1 MTGPRG
7 LAKGDTG
14 QDHLA
19 WGVSWAPAE
28 GGRYVRSRESWSGQ
42 NPESSTHRNPH
53 RRWGCWAQ
61 RREGLTW
68 GQVPAQPELGLWAP
82 GRHPYSSAS
91 NCLPQKGWQTSLGP
105 GPLGGNADGAA
116 DDNAPPIPSRG
127 PAHILGSILAGLLRG
142 QLSNQQ
148 GLQELA
154 DKTEVLVE
162 GVEGVLRESRQSGGQ
177 TDRQLEQHPEA
188 AGRDKVE
195 GLLTEG

>member
-105 GPLGGNADGAA
+105 GSLGGNADGAA
-116 DDNAPPIPSRG
+116 DDDAPPSPPGALLTFWGPSWPGSSGASSPISRG
-127 PAHILGSILAGLLRG
+127 CRNLRT
-142 QLSNQQ
+142 
-148 GLQELA
+148 
-154 DKTEVLVE
+154 K
-162 GVEGVLRESRQSGGQ
+162 LRSWWKAWKAS
-177 TDRQLEQHPEA
+177 
-188 AGRDKVE
+188 
-195 GLLTEG
+195 

>member
-1 MTGPRG
+1 MTMP
-7 LAKGDTG
+7 
-14 QDHLA
+14 
-19 WGVSWAPAE
+19 
-28 GGRYVRSRESWSGQ
+28 
-42 NPESSTHRNPH
+42 
-53 RRWGCWAQ
+53 
-61 RREGLTW
+61 
-68 GQVPAQPELGLWAP
+68 
-82 GRHPYSSAS
+82 
-91 NCLPQKGWQTSLGP
+91 
-105 GPLGGNADGAA
+105 PL
-116 DDNAPPIPSRG
+116 IPSRG

-162 GVEGVLRESRQSGGQ
+162 GVEGILRESRQSGGQ